1 MKTKIIGGASVRELK
16 AAALD
21 SLVKAELAKTRAAD
35 ASKISRLK
43 ALRLAKDA
51 EQIDSPTP
59 AEKTNIRTWPRKSPP
74 VRRSAS

>member
-51 EQIDSPTP
+51 EQIDSPP
-59 AEKTNIRTWPRKSPP
+59 PVEKTVRTWPRKSPP